1 MECCMNDL
9 FIQGLT
15 IDWNR
20 VRPYN
25 YVRQIPAISG
35 IDTFTFHKPI
45 TFFVGE
51 NGSGK
56 STLLEAIA
64 VAYGFNAEGGT
75 KNYSFSTYNSHSEL
89 CEAMTISKGYRRPKF
104 GYFLRAESF
113 YNVATKEIDY
123 SDDDH
128 PSKGYHQKSHGESF
142 LAIAQ
147 DYMGADGVYIFD
159 EPEAA
164 LSPQRQLTL
173 LINIY
178 RCAQEGAQFI
188 IVSHSPILLGMPD
201 AEIFSFDNGTIHPC
215 QYEDTDSYVITK
227 TFVNNRQ
234 HYLNQLLNED
244 TKCRKRTFHK
254 TDSTLK
260 ELWQQVAEKK
270 SCEAKQKELT
280 AQRDTLADR
289 LKMLE
294 KSKLAEQADVDRL
307 EGHSLAAFFYQVIGK
322 MDEKLDKEQI
332 GRAHV

>member
-1 MECCMNDL
+1 MNDL

-159 EPEAA
+159 EPEAGID
-164 LSPQRQLTL
+164 LWSFNS
-173 LINIY
+173 LIRVFEKMRDEIQGTILIISH
-178 RCAQEGAQFI
+178 QERILDIAEKI
-188 IVSHSPILLGMPD
+188 IVIADGQLKKTGTKQEVLPELLGT
-201 AEIFSFDNGTIHPC
+201 AKAC
-215 QYEDTDSYVITK
+215 Q
-227 TFVNNRQ
+227 
-234 HYLNQLLNED
+234 
-244 TKCRKRTFHK
+244 
-254 TDSTLK
+254 TL
-260 ELWQQVAEKK
+260 
-270 SCEAKQKELT
+270 T
-280 AQRDTLADR
+280 
-289 LKMLE
+289 
-294 KSKLAEQADVDRL
+294 
-307 EGHSLAAFFYQVIGK
+307 
-322 MDEKLDKEQI
+322 EKL
-332 GRAHV
+332 